1 MSSERPAPGRPTARR
16 APADEPRDVVHYA
29 FFRLLP
35 AWRARAA
42 TERDGDKS
50 GFVRVLEGAP
60 EGLVVRTYSLV
71 GLKAN
76 VDFLVWTIAPE
87 VEALQEFH
95 ARLRGTS
102 LGPFLETPYSYLG
115 MARRSEY
122 LGEHAHGGEGEG
134 TRRRPT
140 DRPYLFV
147 YPFTK
152 KREWYAVPFEER
164 RRIMGEH
171 FRIGHKYPNVD
182 IHTGYSFGL
191 DDMEFI
197 LSFEADRPAEFLDL
211 VNDLRPTEASR
222 YTLLETPIFTCVRTS
237 ARRALDLAEGLS

>member
-1 MSSERPAPGRPTARR
+1 MSPERSPVNGPPPSHGSPE
-16 APADEPRDVVHYA
+16 EPRDIVHYA

-35 AWRARAA
+35 SWRARSSSDR
-42 TERDGDKS
+42 EVDKNA
-50 GFVRVLEGAP
+50 FVRLLEGAP
-60 EGLVVRTYSLV
+60 EELVVRTYSLV
-71 GLKAN
+71 GLKAD
-76 VDFLVWTIAPE
+76 VDFLVWTIAPAL
-87 VEALQEFH
+87 EALQEFH
-95 ARLRGTS
+95 ARLRGS
-102 LGPFLETPYSYLG
+102 PLGPFLETRYSYLG
-115 MARRSEY
+115 MGRRSEY
-122 LGEHAHGGEGEG
+122 LGGHAHGGEGEA

-152 KREWYAVPFEER
+152 KREWYGVPFEER

-171 FRIGHKYPNVD
+171 FRIGHRYPNVD

-197 LSFEADRPAEFLDL
+197 LSFEADRPSEFLDL
-211 VNDLRPTEASR
+211 VSDLRPTEASR

-237 ARRALDLAEGLS
+237 ARRALDLAEGLA